1 MADALTQLKERLTR
15 VTDLERV
22 GRVLNWDQ
30 QTMMPPA
37 GWEHRA
43 DHSATLRRIQHETLI
58 ADETGRLLD
67 ELRGREGSL
76 DPESDDA
83 ALIRVARRDYEK
95 AVRVPTCSTTTSR
108 RPAPPKCVRHSPSSR
123 PS

>member
-1 MADALTQLKERLTR
+1 MGASGRPLRDAPAHPARDADRGRNRTAPRRVEGATHTVICPTVADALTQLKERLTR

-67 ELRGREGSL
+67 EL
-76 DPESDDA
+76 
-83 ALIRVARRDYEK
+83 
-95 AVRVPTCSTTTSR
+95 
-108 RPAPPKCVRHSPSSR
+108 
-123 PS
+123 